1 MSLLRVKDLEL
12 RFGELAA
19 FQDVT
24 FEVGEGELL
33 AVIGP
38 NGAGKT
44 SLFNVL
50 SRVYR
55 PTAGGVWLGERDLL
69 SLRASQLAGIGVAR
83 TFQNLGLFAH
93 LSVLEN
99 VLIGRHHLMRAGTL
113 RAGLWWGF
121 AAREER
127 RHRAQAMQ
135 TLEFVGISDLAATP
149 VQTLPY
155 GLQKRVELAR
165 ALTMEP
171 RLLMLDEPV
180 AGMGADE
187 RSEMTELVRRV
198 HGRGITVLLVE
209 HDMGMVMEVAQRV
222 LVLDYGRVI
231 ACGSPGEVQRDEQ
244 VIRAYLGQELAEP
257 AGAAGAG

>member
-1 MSLLRVKDLEL
+1 MSLLRVKDLGL
-12 RFGELAA
+12 RFGEVTA
-19 FQDVT
+19 FEDVT

-55 PTAGGVWLGERDLL
+55 PTAGGMWMGERDLL

-99 VLIGRHHLMRAGTL
+99 VLIGRHHLMRAGVL

-121 AAREER
+121 AAGEER

-135 TLEFVGISDLAATP
+135 TLEFVGIAQLAGTP

-198 HGRGITVLLVE
+198 HGRGMTVLLVE
-209 HDMGMVMEVAQRV
+209 HDMGMVMEVAERV

-244 VIRAYLGQELAEP
+244 VIRAYLGQEFAEP
-257 AGAAGAG
+257 AGAG

>member
-1 MSLLRVKDLEL
+1 VSLLRVKDLEL
-12 RFGELAA
+12 RFGELTA
-19 FQDVT
+19 FQDVS
-24 FEVGEGELL
+24 FEVGDGELL

-50 SRVYR
+50 SRMYR
-55 PTAGGVWLGERDLL
+55 PNAGEVWVREHDLL
-69 SLRASQLAGIGVAR
+69 SFRASQLAGIGVAR

-121 AAREER
+121 ASREER
-127 RHRAQAMQ
+127 AHRAKA
-135 TLEFVGISDLAATP
+135 TEALEFVGIAELAATP

-165 ALTMEP
+165 ALAMEP
-171 RLLMLDEPV
+171 QLLMLDEPV
-180 AGMGADE
+180 AGMSSDE
-187 RSEMTELVRRV
+187 RSEITELVRRM
-198 HGRGITVLLVE
+198 HGRGLSILLVE
-209 HDMGMVMEVAQRV
+209 HDMGMVMRVAQRV
-222 LVLDYGRVI
+222 LVLDFGRVI
-231 ACGSPGEVQRDEQ
+231 AVGTPEEVQRDEQ
-244 VIRAYLGQELAEP
+244 VIRAYLGLELEE
-257 AGAAGAG
+257 GLV

>member
-1 MSLLRVKDLEL
+1 MSLLRVNDLGL
-12 RFGELAA
+12 RFGELTA

-24 FEVGEGELL
+24 FEVGKGELL

-55 PTAGGVWLGERDLL
+55 PTTGEMWMGERDLL

-93 LSVLEN
+93 LSALEN
-99 VLIGRHHLMRAGTL
+99 VLIGRHHLMRAGAL

-121 AAREER
+121 AGREER
-127 RHRAQAMQ
+127 EHRAQAMQ
-135 TLEFVGISDLAATP
+135 TLEFVGISHLAGTP

-171 RLLMLDEPV
+171 QLLMLDEPV

-198 HGRGITVLLVE
+198 HGRGTTVLLVE

-231 ACGSPGEVQRDEQ
+231 ACGSPAEVQRDEQ
-244 VIRAYLGQELAEP
+244 VIRAYLGQELAER
-257 AGAAGAG
+257 AGAG

>member
-1 MSLLRVKDLEL
+1 MSLLQVRDLEL
-12 RFGELAA
+12 RFGELTA
-19 FQDVT
+19 FQDVS
-24 FEVGEGELL
+24 FDLGEGELL

-55 PTAGGVWLGERDLL
+55 PTAGRVWMGDHDLL

-93 LSVLEN
+93 LSALEN

-121 AAREER
+121 AGREER
-127 RHRAQAMQ
+127 RHRAKAMEA
-135 TLEFVGISDLAATP
+135 LEYVGIADLAATP

-155 GLQKRVELAR
+155 GSQKRVELAR

-171 RLLMLDEPV
+171 ELLMLDEPV
-180 AGMGADE
+180 AGMGAKE

-198 HGRGITVLLVE
+198 HGLGVTILLVE
-209 HDMGMVMEVAQRV
+209 HDMGMVMQVAQRV

-231 ACGSPGEVQRDEQ
+231 ACGSPDEVQRDEQ
-244 VIRAYLGQELAEP
+244 VIRAYLGQELDEGAL
-257 AGAAGAG
+257 AG

>member
-12 RFGELAA
+12 RFGELTA
-19 FQDVT
+19 FRDVT

-55 PTAGGVWLGERDLL
+55 PSAGGMWLDDRDLL

-99 VLIGRHHLMRAGTL
+99 VLIGRHHLMRAGAL

-121 AAREER
+121 AGREER
-127 RHRAQAMQ
+127 RHRAQATQ
-135 TLEFVGISDLAATP
+135 TLEFVGISHLAATP

-180 AGMGADE
+180 AGMGAGE

-198 HGRGITVLLVE
+198 HGRGMTVLLVE
-209 HDMGMVMEVAQRV
+209 HDMGMVMEVAERV

-231 ACGSPGEVQRDEQ
+231 ACGAPAEVQRDEQ

-257 AGAAGAG
+257 AGAG

>member
-1 MSLLRVKDLEL
+1 MSLLQVNDLEL
-12 RFGELAA
+12 RFGELTA
-19 FQDVT
+19 FQDVS
-24 FEVGEGELL
+24 FDVGEGELL

-55 PTAGGVWLGERDLL
+55 PTAGRIWMGKQDLL
-69 SLRASQLAGIGVAR
+69 ALRASQLAGIGVAR

-93 LSVLEN
+93 LSALEN
-99 VLIGRHHLMRAGTL
+99 VFIGRHHLMRAGTL

-127 RHRAQAMQ
+127 RHRAKAMEA
-135 TLEFVGISDLAATP
+135 LEFVGIPQLAATP

-155 GLQKRVELAR
+155 GMQKRVELAR

-171 RLLMLDEPV
+171 ELLLLDEPV
-180 AGMGADE
+180 AGMGAEE
-187 RSEMTELVRRV
+187 RAEMTELVRRV
-198 HGRGITVLLVE
+198 HGQGVTVVLVE
-209 HDMGMVMEVAQRV
+209 HDMGMVMQVAQRV

-231 ACGSPGEVQRDEQ
+231 ACGSPAEVQRDEQ
-244 VIRAYLGQELAEP
+244 VIRAYLGQELEDGAV
-257 AGAAGAG
+257 AG

>member
-1 MSLLRVKDLEL
+1 MSLLRVQDLAL
-12 RFGELAA
+12 RFGEITA
-19 FQDVT
+19 FEDVS

-55 PTAGGVWLGERDLL
+55 PTAGGVWLRDQDLL

-93 LSVLEN
+93 LTVLEN

-127 RHRAQAMQ
+127 VHRGKAMEA
-135 TLEFVGISDLAATP
+135 LELVGISQLAAKP

-171 RLLMLDEPV
+171 RLLLLDEPV
-180 AGMGADE
+180 AGLGADE
-187 RSEMTELVRRV
+187 RAEMTELVRRV
-198 HGRGITVLLVE
+198 HGRGLTILLVE
-209 HDMGMVMEVAQRV
+209 HDMGMVMQVAQRV

-231 ACGSPGEVQRDEQ
+231 ACGSPAEIQCDEQ
-244 VIRAYLGQELAEP
+244 VARAYLGQDLAGT
-257 AGAAGAG
+257 GAAG